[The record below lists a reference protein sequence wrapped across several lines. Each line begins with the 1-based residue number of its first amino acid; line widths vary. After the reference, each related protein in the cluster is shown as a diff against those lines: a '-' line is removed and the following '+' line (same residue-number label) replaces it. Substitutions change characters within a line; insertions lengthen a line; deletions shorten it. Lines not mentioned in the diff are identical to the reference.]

1 MSTMVR
7 KKIDNRLRVLI
18 ENGVVTGHRT
28 MFVVV
33 GDKGKDQVVILHHML
48 SKAEVRARPSVLWCY
63 KKELGFSSYRKKKMK
78 NLQKKVKSG
87 TLNVNEDD
95 PFELF
100 VASTNIRY
108 CYYSETHKILGNT
121 FGMCVLQDFEAMTP
135 NLLARTIETV
145 EGGGIIVI
153 LLRSVSSLRQLYT
166 MSMDVHE
173 RYRTEAHTDVVCRF
187 NERFLLSLASCS
199 RCIVVDDQLTVLPLS
214 SHLLDVKPISKSEVD
229 LHNSELAE
237 LKESLRDTQPI
248 GVLVNCCKTVDQAK
262 ALLKFVEAISEKTL
276 RSTVS
281 LTAAR
286 GRGKSAALGLS
297 VAAAVAFGYSN
308 IFVTGPTPENLKTF
322 FEFIFKGFD
331 ALEYQEHLD
340 YSLVRSTNPEFNKAL
355 VRVNIFRDH
364 RQTIQYLHPTDHQRL
379 GQCELLVIDE
389 AAAIPLPY
397 VKSML
402 GPYLVFLAS
411 TINGYEGTG
420 RSLSLK
426 LLQQLRTQ
434 AVPTGVVANKGK
446 DQSAA
451 TGRSLAEVTLNESI
465 RYSPGDSV
473 EKWLT
478 DLLCLDATS
487 VEPILSG
494 CPPPESCDL
503 YYINRDTLFCYH
515 KASEA
520 FLQRLV
526 ALYVASHYKNSPN
539 DLQMMSDA
547 PAHHL
552 FCLLGPVDPNAKS
565 LPEVL
570 VVIQVCLEGQ
580 ISRES
585 TSDGLSRGKR
595 AAGDLIPW
603 TVAQQFQDQDFPM
616 LPGARVVR
624 VATHPDFQGMGYG
637 TRALELLKRYY
648 EGSMFSLDD
657 DDDGGPATKES
668 EPEVDEDAGLLDES
682 IEPRKSL
689 PPLLLKLS
697 ERKPEKLAYLGV
709 SFGLTLPLL
718 KFWKRAGFVP
728 VYLRQTTNDLTGEH
742 SCIMLSLLG
751 EDTGDDYGVNRGGSV
766 WLKEFFVDFRRRF
779 INLLSYQFRTFA
791 PALALGLLQNKAVQ
805 VPQKLLSSEE
815 LAVFLTQYDL
825 KRLEMYTNQLVDYHL
840 VMDLLPHLA
849 RFHFLNHMGD
859 MHLSAAQAAI
869 LLSLGLQHRTVD
881 DVAADLELAAS
892 QILGLF
898 NRTVR
903 RAVSVLSNVTANAVE
918 ASMGGPKQTSDDSP
932 ALQGGKGL
940 TDELEQAAKE
950 LKVKQ
955 KAELERLKKE
965 NLSQYVIKGSEQ
977 EWGNAL
983 KGKNKNII
991 SVKSGEKR
999 PSEDQQ
1005 DNGFDDG
1012 EPKPDKKKKKKDR
1025 RSK

>member
-1 MSTMVR
+1 MVR

-18 ENGVVTGHRT
+18 ENGVALGHRT

-48 SKAEVRARPSVLWCY
+48 SKAAVRARPSVLWCY
-63 KKELGFSSYRKKKMK
+63 KKELGFTSHRKKKMK
-78 NLQKKVKSG
+78 SLQRKVKAG
-87 TLNVNEDD
+87 MLNVNEDD

-121 FGMCVLQDFEAMTP
+121 FGMCVLQDFEALTP

-145 EGGGIIVI
+145 EGGGVIV
-153 LLRSVSSLRQLYT
+153 LLLQSVSSLRQLYA

-173 RYRTEAHTDVVCRF
+173 RFRTEAHSDVVCRF

-199 RCIVVDDQLTVLPLS
+199 RCLVVDDELTVLPLS
-214 SHLLDVKPISKSEVD
+214 SHLLDVKPVSKSEIEP
-229 LHNSELAE
+229 HNAELAD

-308 IFVTGPTPENLKTF
+308 IFVTGPSPENLKTF

-355 VRVNIFRDH
+355 VRVNVFRDH

-389 AAAIPLPY
+389 AAAIPLPF

-402 GPYLVFLAS
+402 GSYLVFLAS

-426 LLQQLRTQ
+426 LLQQLRVQ
-434 AVPTGVVANKGK
+434 AAPTGSVAGQGK

-465 RYSPGDSV
+465 RYSPGDAV

-478 DLLCLDATS
+478 DLLCLDATA

-494 CPPPESCDL
+494 CPPPESCEL

-520 FLQRLV
+520 FLQRIV
-526 ALYVASHYKNSPN
+526 ALFVASHYKNSPN

-580 ISRES
+580 VSKES
-585 TSDGLSRGKR
+585 TTDGLSRGKR
-595 AAGDLIPW
+595 ASGDLIPW
-603 TVAQQFQDQDFPM
+603 TVAQQFQDHDFPM
-616 LPGARVVR
+616 LSGARIVR
-624 VATHPDFQGMGYG
+624 IATHPDYQGMGYG
-637 TRALELLKRYY
+637 ARALDLLKRYY
-648 EGSMFSLDD
+648 EGSMPCL
-657 DDDGGPATKES
+657 
-668 EPEVDEDAGLLDES
+668 DEDAQVEQEISSAPAEDLGLLEES

-689 PPLLLKLS
+689 PPLLLKLT
-697 ERKPEKLAYLGV
+697 ERRPEKLSYIGV

-718 KFWKRAGFVP
+718 KFWKKAGFVP

-751 EDTGDDYGVNRGGSV
+751 ADESVKEYGVNRGGSE
-766 WLKEFFVDFRRRF
+766 WLREFYVDFRRRF
-779 INLLSYQFRTFA
+779 VNLLGYQFRNFT
-791 PALALGLLQNKAVQ
+791 PALGLGLLQNKAVN
-805 VPQKLLSSEE
+805 VSKKLISSEE
-815 LAVFLTQYDL
+815 LEVFLTKYDL

-840 VMDLLPHLA
+840 IMDLLPPLA
-849 RFHFLNHMGD
+849 RFYFLNHLGD
-859 MHLSAAQAAI
+859 MSLSAVQAAV
-869 LLSLGLQHRTVD
+869 LLGLGLQHRTVD
-881 DVAADLELAAS
+881 EVSGDLELASS
-892 QILGLF
+892 QVLGLF

-903 RAVSVLSNVTANAVE
+903 KSVGILNDVTTKAVE
-918 ASMGGPKQTSDDSP
+918 ASMGGPKESSNSNP
-932 ALQGGKGL
+932 ALHSGQSL
-940 TDELEQAAKE
+940 TDELEEAAKE
-950 LKVKQ
+950 LKIKQ

-977 EWGNAL
+977 DWGQAL
-983 KGKNKNII
+983 KGASKNII

-999 PSEDQQ
+999 PSDTQQ
-1005 DNGFDDG
+1005 EDDG
-1012 EPKPDKKKKKKDR
+1012 LNDSDQKPQKKKKKKDR

>member
-1 MSTMVR
+1 MVR

-18 ENGVVTGHRT
+18 ENGVAEGHRT

-33 GDKGKDQVVILHHML
+33 GDKGRDQVVILHHML
-48 SKAEVRARPSVLWCY
+48 SKAAVKARPSVLWCY
-63 KKELGFSSYRKKKMK
+63 KKELGFSSHRKKKMK
-78 NLQKKVKSG
+78 NLQRKVKSG

-145 EGGGIIVI
+145 EGGGVVVI
-153 LLRSVSSLRQLYT
+153 LLRSVASLRQLYT

-173 RYRTEAHTDVVCRF
+173 RYRTEAHTDVVNRF
-187 NERFLLSLASCS
+187 NERFLLSLASCN
-199 RCIVVDDQLTVLPLS
+199 RCLVVDDELTVLPLS
-214 SHLLDVKPISKSEVD
+214 SHLLDVKPVSKSEIEPHD
-229 LHNSELAE
+229 SELVE

-248 GVLVNCCKTVDQAK
+248 GVLINCCKTVDQAK

-297 VAAAVAFGYSN
+297 VAAAIAFGYSN
-308 IFVTGPTPENLKTF
+308 IFVTGPSPENLKTF

-355 VRVNIFRDH
+355 VRVNVFRDH

-397 VKSML
+397 VKAML

-426 LLQQLRTQ
+426 LLQQLRVQ
-434 AVPTGVVANKGK
+434 AAPSGAAAEKGK

-465 RYSPGDSV
+465 RYSPGDSI

-520 FLQRLV
+520 FLQRVV
-526 ALYVASHYKNSPN
+526 ALFVASHYKNSPN

-552 FCLLGPVDPNAKS
+552 FCLLGPVDPNGKS

-580 ISRES
+580 ISKES
-585 TSDGLSRGKR
+585 AADGLSRGKR

-616 LPGARVVR
+616 LAGARIVR
-624 VATHPDFQGMGYG
+624 IATHPDYQGMGYG
-637 TRALELLKRYY
+637 SRALDLLKRYY
-648 EGSMFSLDD
+648 EGSM
-657 DDDGGPATKES
+657 PC
-668 EPEVDEDAGLLDES
+668 LDENNPDEQNIAPTLEEDVGILEET

-689 PPLLLKLS
+689 PPLLLKLT
-697 ERKPEKLAYLGV
+697 ERRPERLSYIGT

-718 KFWKRAGFVP
+718 KFWKRARFVP

-751 EDTGDDYGVNRGGSV
+751 EDESGESGVDNRGGFL
-766 WLKEFFVDFRRRF
+766 WLREFFADFRRRF
-779 INLLSYQFRTFA
+779 VNLLSYQFRTFT
-791 PALALGLLQNKAVQ
+791 PGLALGLLQNKAVKI
-805 VPQKLLSSEE
+805 PHKLLSSAE
-815 LAVFLTQYDL
+815 LEVLMTKYDL

-840 VMDLLPHLA
+840 IMDLLPPLA
-849 RFHFLNHMGD
+849 RFYFLNQLGE

-869 LLSLGLQHRTVD
+869 LLGLGLQHRTVD
-881 DVAADLELAAS
+881 EVSSDLELASS
-892 QILGLF
+892 QVLGLF

-903 RAVSVLSNVTANAVE
+903 RAVSVLNEVTAQAIE
-918 ASMGGPKQTSDDSP
+918 ASMGGPKQISNDKPS
-932 ALQGGKGL
+932 LHIGKSL
-940 TDELEQAAKE
+940 SDELEEAAKE
-950 LKVKQ
+950 LKTKQ
-955 KAELERLKKE
+955 KAELERLKQE
-965 NLSQYVIKGSEQ
+965 NFSQYAIKGSEQ
-977 EWGNAL
+977 EWGRAL
-983 KGKNKNII
+983 KGNSKNII

-999 PSEDQQ
+999 AADDQNDLGQ
-1005 DNGFDDG
+1005 DESDSRIQ
-1012 EPKPDKKKKKKDR
+1012 KKKKKKDKK
-1025 RSK
+1025 SK

>member
-1 MSTMVR
+1 MVR

-18 ENGVVTGHRT
+18 ENGVAVGHRT

-48 SKAEVRARPSVLWCY
+48 SKAAVRARPSVLWCY
-63 KKELGFSSYRKKKMK
+63 KKELGFSSHRKKKMK
-78 NLQKKVKSG
+78 SLQRKVQAG
-87 TLNVNEDD
+87 MLNVNEDD

-121 FGMCVLQDFEAMTP
+121 FGMCVLQDFEALTP

-145 EGGGIIVI
+145 EGGGVIV
-153 LLRSVSSLRQLYT
+153 LLLQSVSSLRQLYA
-166 MSMDVHE
+166 MSMDVHD
-173 RYRTEAHTDVVCRF
+173 RFRTEAHTNVVCRF

-199 RCIVVDDQLTVLPLS
+199 RCLVVDDELTVLPLS
-214 SHLLDVKPISKSEVD
+214 SHLLDVKPVAKAEIEP
-229 LHNSELAE
+229 HNAELAD
-237 LKESLRDTQPI
+237 LKESLRDTQPV

-308 IFVTGPTPENLKTF
+308 IFVTGPSPENLKTF

-355 VRVNIFRDH
+355 VRVNVFRDH

-389 AAAIPLPY
+389 AAAIPLPF

-402 GPYLVFLAS
+402 GSYLVFLAS

-426 LLQQLRTQ
+426 LLQQLRVQ
-434 AVPTGVVANKGK
+434 ATPTGSVATQGK

-465 RYSPGDSV
+465 RYSPGDAV

-478 DLLCLDATS
+478 DLLCLDATA

-494 CPPPESCDL
+494 CPPPDSCDL

-520 FLQRLV
+520 FLQRIV
-526 ALYVASHYKNSPN
+526 ALFVASHYKNSPN
-539 DLQMMSDA
+539 DLQLMSDA

-570 VVIQVCLEGQ
+570 VVIQVCLEGR
-580 ISRES
+580 ISKGS
-585 TSDGLSRGKR
+585 TTDGLSRGQR
-595 AAGDLIPW
+595 ASGDLIPW
-603 TVAQQFQDQDFPM
+603 TVAQQFQDHDFPM
-616 LPGARVVR
+616 LSGARIVR
-624 VATHPDFQGMGYG
+624 VATHPDYQGMGYG
-637 TRALELLKRYY
+637 TRALNLLKQYY
-648 EGSMFSLDD
+648 EGSMPCL
-657 DDDGGPATKES
+657 
-668 EPEVDEDAGLLDES
+668 DEDSQVVQEITPAPEEELGLLEES

-689 PPLLLKLS
+689 PPLLLKLT
-697 ERKPEKLAYLGV
+697 ERRPEKLSYIGV

-718 KFWKRAGFVP
+718 KFWKKAGFVP

-742 SCIMLSLLG
+742 TCIMLSLLG
-751 EDTGDDYGVNRGGSV
+751 DENEDSGSRGGSV
-766 WLKEFFVDFRRRF
+766 WLREFFVDFRRRF
-779 INLLSYQFRTFA
+779 INLLGYQFRSFT
-791 PALALGLLQNKAVQ
+791 PALGLGLLQNKAVKL
-805 VPQKLLSSEE
+805 PKTLLSSEE
-815 LAVFLTQYDL
+815 LEHVITKYDL
-825 KRLEMYTNQLVDYHL
+825 KRLEMHNNNLVDYHL
-840 VMDLLPHLA
+840 IMDLLPPLA
-849 RFHFLNHMGD
+849 RFYFLNQLGD
-859 MHLSAAQAAI
+859 LSLSPVQSAI
-869 LLSLGLQHRTVD
+869 LLGLGLQHRTVD
-881 DVAADLELAAS
+881 EVSADLDLPSS
-892 QILGLF
+892 QALGLF
-898 NRTVR
+898 HRTIRKSV
-903 RAVSVLSNVTANAVE
+903 AVLYDVTSKAVE
-918 ASMGGPKQTSDDSP
+918 ASMGGPKESSNSTMAPLSGQS
-932 ALQGGKGL
+932 LN
-940 TDELEQAAKE
+940 DELEQAAKE

-955 KAELERLKKE
+955 KAELQRLKKE

-977 EWGNAL
+977 EWGVAL
-983 KGKNKNII
+983 KGSTKNII

-999 PSEDQQ
+999 PSDTQE
-1005 DNGFDDG
+1005 DNGLNDG
-1012 EPKPDKKKKKKDR
+1012 DSDQKPHKKKKKDR
-1025 RSK
+1025 RSKKSL